1 MKSEICTFAESSR
14 LLRRGIVADEDETER
29 IWRVIPYRLEF
40 PRKHG
45 ETMNPCAK
53 SLLDGIIDYAGLF
66 PPAKLPM
73 DEAFARFVEH
83 RSSDDGWMLARFVC
97 PVARFDE
104 LELLLEQAE
113 PSHLPIQVSA
123 LGRGGDTLESFLES
137 VEQDTQSIT
146 GFSARQTNRAVVDVF
161 EVRLPK
167 AGGAAVAVEKAWKR
181 LTDDGEI
188 SLTPFF
194 EVSLLGE
201 WRPRLPAAAAAVRD
215 TGRNAGDRGR
225 VGLKIRCGGLE
236 ASAVPDVEAVAAAI
250 ATCRATGI
258 PLKATQ
264 GLHHPVRQHDPELDT
279 MVHGFINLFVASV
292 LASTHDLTVKKLI
305 DIVAETD
312 LEAFVVEPRRLAW
325 HDYDASADDIA
336 DARQSVLTSF
346 GSCSFSEPRADLQ
359 ALGIVGEG
367 AHHE

>member
-1 MKSEICTFAESSR
+1 M
-14 LLRRGIVADEDETER
+14 D
-29 IWRVIPYRLEF
+29 
-40 PRKHG
+40 
-45 ETMNPCAK
+45 PCAK

-66 PPAKLPM
+66 PPARLPM
-73 DEAFARFVEH
+73 DDAFARFVEH

-97 PVARFDE
+97 PVARLDE
-104 LELLLEQAE
+104 LEPLLGDAE
-113 PSHLPIQVSA
+113 PSQLPIAVSV
-123 LGRGGDTLESFLES
+123 LGRGGSTLENFIAS
-137 VEQDTQSIT
+137 VDHDNDRLDL
-146 GFSARQTNRAVVDVF
+146 FSARQTGRAVVDVF
-161 EVRLPK
+161 EVRLPE
-167 AGGAAVAVEKAWKR
+167 AGGAAVAVEMAWKI
-181 LTDDGEI
+181 LTDNGSR

-215 TGRNAGDRGR
+215 TDRKAGDRDR
-225 VGLKIRCGGLE
+225 VGLKIRCGGLD

-264 GLHHPVRQHDPELDT
+264 GLHHPVRHHDPGLDT

-292 LASTHDLTVKKLI
+292 LASTHDLTVKTLI
-305 DIVAETD
+305 DIIAETD
-312 LEAFVVEPRRLAW
+312 PEAFVVEPKRLAW

-336 DARQSVLTSF
+336 DARRSVLTSF

-367 AHHE
+367 AQHE